1 TLATALVAVLAMAAY
16 TSFISFW
23 PYNLAPTLRHYT
35 YGLAE
40 AGVGDAY
47 LNSLRLAVLTDRRAD
62 NARNVQMIVIDAA
75 GRSLA
80 TGRLPVPLALELAAA
95 IRRAATAAS
104 RTAPAAQPQAA
115 RPRPAQRAPLILVA
129 VKGGAA

>member
-1 TLATALVAVLAMAAY
+1 MSAAAINPSRTRRLHGLATL
-16 TSFISFW
+16 
-23 PYNLAPTLRHYT
+23 
-35 YGLAE
+35 G
-40 AGVGDAY
+40 AG
-47 LNSLRLAVLTDRRAD
+47 LRLAVLTDRRAD
-62 NARNVQMIVIDAA
+62 NARSVQMIVIDAA
-75 GRSLA
+75 GRALA
-80 TGRLPVPLALELAAA
+80 AGRLPVPLALELAAA